1 MFSLFSTPVWFNG
14 WDLVFETIGLV
25 IALLI
30 AAYSW
35 KIYQLNTENRFAYF
49 SLAFILVAVGLSM
62 KILTSGILYF
72 TPVRDVAANV
82 LRPVAGQG
90 LRFSQLLYRGGF
102 FLEMF
107 PMLGAW
113 LLIFFISQ
121 KSRERLHKL
130 HEVTQIALFIYLI
143 LLISIVANFK
153 YFVYYLTASVLLGL
167 IVLNYY
173 KNYLNTNNKNAFKVM
188 IAFMFILLSNL
199 LLVFVFFIPGVYVVG
214 ELIMLLGFL
223 LLLHTYRSVTKVRQR

>member
-1 MFSLFSTPVWFNG
+1 
-14 WDLVFETIGLV
+14 
-25 IALLI
+25 
-30 AAYSW
+30 
-35 KIYQLNTENRFAYF
+35 
-49 SLAFILVAVGLSM
+49 
-62 KILTSGILYF
+62 
-72 TPVRDVAANV
+72 
-82 LRPVAGQG
+82 
-90 LRFSQLLYRGGF
+90 
-102 FLEMF
+102 MF

>member
-1 MFSLFSTPVWFNG
+1 M
-14 WDLVFETIGLV
+14 
-25 IALLI
+25 
-30 AAYSW
+30 
-35 KIYQLNTENRFAYF
+35 
-49 SLAFILVAVGLSM
+49 
-62 KILTSGILYF
+62 
-72 TPVRDVAANV
+72 
-82 LRPVAGQG
+82 
-90 LRFSQLLYRGGF
+90 
-102 FLEMF
+102 EMF

-173 KNYLNTNNKNAFKVM
+173 KNYLNTGNKNALKVM
-188 IAFMFILLSNL
+188 IAFMLILLSNL
-199 LLVFVFFIPGVYVVG
+199 LLVFVFLVPGVYVFG
-214 ELIMLLGFL
+214 EIILLLGFL
-223 LLLHTYRSVTKVRQR
+223 FLLHTYRSVTKLRRR

>member
-1 MFSLFSTPVWFNG
+1 M
-14 WDLVFETIGLV
+14 
-25 IALLI
+25 
-30 AAYSW
+30 
-35 KIYQLNTENRFAYF
+35 
-49 SLAFILVAVGLSM
+49 
-62 KILTSGILYF
+62 
-72 TPVRDVAANV
+72 
-82 LRPVAGQG
+82 
-90 LRFSQLLYRGGF
+90 
-102 FLEMF
+102 
-107 PMLGAW
+107 
-113 LLIFFISQ
+113 
-121 KSRERLHKL
+121 HKL